1 MQWIPIAPHER
12 TTLFKPGYL
21 ANASGL
27 ANEPRLGDF
36 SSSWCAMAVLHILWS
51 LFLLN
56 TILVLSGTIDTVV
69 ATGSV
74 ATIEPATAGVALT
87 LSWQGI
93 R

>member
-1 MQWIPIAPHER
+1 
-12 TTLFKPGYL
+12 
-21 ANASGL
+21 
-27 ANEPRLGDF
+27 
-36 SSSWCAMAVLHILWS
+36 MAVLHILWS

-74 ATIEPATAGVALT
+74 ATIELATAGVALT
-87 LSWQGI
+87 LRWQGF